1 MPPLPTRYTWRT
13 SKILV
18 HVTLSRA
25 YYGVASIF
33 DPTLMKSRNTLL
45 ALVLTASMLTACSSQ
60 PATPG
65 PSQNDSVPSAQTPT
79 PAQNE
84 PKNNETP
91 AETQTSTD
99 AALPVKFAMSDDFK
113 TVSITKG
120 TKLAATVTV
129 VNKPSAGPMV
139 NTLKETP
146 KSVYFN
152 TCDTGFGGYILY
164 AFCYGPTYRF
174 DRTTDTVTKI
184 LSDGQVFDVSPNEDQ
199 VVWVENGDKSAHQF
213 KIRTIA
219 TGKDQVITSP
229 TVPAKYGQYGDA
241 KFSPDAKKIAFA
253 AAIGDSEKEQGS
265 VIVADIATGKLTY
278 VVQDKADTI
287 YTIKG
292 WKDANTV
299 DYVMQQ

>member
-18 HVTLSRA
+18 HVTLSQA

-33 DPTLMKSRNTLL
+33 HPNLMKSRYTLVAFL
-45 ALVLTASMLTACSSQ
+45 LTASMLTACSSQ
-60 PATPG
+60 PATPS
-65 PSQNDSVPSAQTPT
+65 PSQNNPAPAAQTPAST
-79 PAQNE
+79 PAA
-84 PKNNETP
+84 PATP
-91 AETQTSTD
+91 AETPSSTD
-99 AALPVKFAMSDDFK
+99 ATLPVKFTMSDDFK

-129 VNKPSAGPMV
+129 VNKPSTGPMV
-139 NTLKETP
+139 NTLKETS

-199 VVWVENGDKSAHQF
+199 IVWVENGSKSAHQF

-278 VVQDKADTI
+278 VVQDKADAI

-292 WKDANTV
+292 WKDVNTV